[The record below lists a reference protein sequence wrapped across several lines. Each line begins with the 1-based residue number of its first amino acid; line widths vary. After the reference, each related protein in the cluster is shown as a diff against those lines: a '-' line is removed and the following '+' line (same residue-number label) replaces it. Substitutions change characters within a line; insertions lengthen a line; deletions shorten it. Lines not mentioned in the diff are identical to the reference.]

1 MELTFRKLVEEDFE
15 EASRMIFRT
24 FYKYIMPTY
33 TTEGIEFFRDTTS
46 PLSFKMNTYDGS
58 VTLYGAFEEKTL
70 VGVIGKRGSNHICLF
85 FVNSDYMGKGIGK
98 RLFGYFLDT
107 TDKNSPVTVNASDY
121 GIPVYEKLGFVKAD
135 VRKEENGTVYTPM
148 TYIDNKG
155 KN

>member
-1 MELTFRKLVEEDFE
+1 MDEDFE

-58 VTLYGAFEEKTL
+58 VTLYGAFDKETM
-70 VGVIGKRGSNHICLF
+70 VGVLGKRGTNHICLF
-85 FVNSDYMGKGIGK
+85 FVNCDYMGKGIGK
-98 RLFGYFLDT
+98 KLFGYFLDT
-107 TDKNSPVTVNASDY
+107 TDKALPVTVNASDY
-121 GIPVYEKLGFVKAD
+121 GIPIYEKLGFVKTD
-135 VRKEENGTVYTPM
+135 ERKSENGTVYTPM
-148 TYIDNKG
+148 TYIDNEG